1 MPDAQ
6 SRYCLSMICAPEVEE
21 KLLDA
26 LLSNV
31 TDVLFTSTPAFDH
44 GSAHGQL
51 SSLEQVMGRSRAAQV
66 QILLDADELA
76 SLLDLLRQDF
86 KGTGLRYWA
95 TALHTEGEIA

>member
-1 MPDAQ
+1 
-6 SRYCLSMICAPEVEE
+6 
-21 KLLDA
+21 
-26 LLSNV
+26 
-31 TDVLFTSTPAFDH
+31 
-44 GSAHGQL
+44 
-51 SSLEQVMGRSRAAQV
+51 MGRSRAAQV

>member
-31 TDVLFTSTPAFDH
+31 TDVLFLPARRPSTT
-44 GSAHGQL
+44 
-51 SSLEQVMGRSRAAQV
+51 AARM
-66 QILLDADELA
+66 A
-76 SLLDLLRQDF
+76 S
-86 KGTGLRYWA
+86 
-95 TALHTEGEIA
+95 